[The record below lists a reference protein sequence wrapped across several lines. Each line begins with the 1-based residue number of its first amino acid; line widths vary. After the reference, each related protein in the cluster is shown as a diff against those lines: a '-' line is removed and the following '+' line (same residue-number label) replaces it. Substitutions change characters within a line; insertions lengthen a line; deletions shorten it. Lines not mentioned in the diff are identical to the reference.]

1 MDEKEK
7 YSKCYLCPNMCGVN
21 RLNGEKGRCRMTST
35 IRLSWAGL
43 HRGEEPPLCGSKGS
57 GMLFFTGCPLH
68 CAYCQNRQISG
79 SDGENWGIDITEEE
93 LVLIMLDLEKMGART
108 LNIVTGT
115 HYIPSLVNALEEA
128 KKRGFSLPVVWNSSG
143 YERIEALELIDKYID
158 VYLLDCKTLNHNVAS
173 VFCGLK
179 QYADVILPVMD
190 WLREKHPETNLEKLK
205 GTIIRHLVFPGTVNA
220 SKKFISIFA
229 KRYKDN
235 FHLSLMS
242 QFVPP
247 KEDLSLVS
255 ITEEEYEELCSLVED
270 EGIENGFIQEK
281 SDDDIL
287 WIPDF
292 RKDVPFPP
300 SFAEASK
307 MFLEIKRK
315 SFNS

>member
-1 MDEKEK
+1 
-7 YSKCYLCPNMCGVN
+7 
-21 RLNGEKGRCRMTST
+21 
-35 IRLSWAGL
+35 
-43 HRGEEPPLCGSKGS
+43 
-57 GMLFFTGCPLH
+57 
-68 CAYCQNRQISG
+68 
-79 SDGENWGIDITEEE
+79 
-93 LVLIMLDLEKMGART
+93 
-108 LNIVTGT
+108 
-115 HYIPSLVNALEEA
+115 
-128 KKRGFSLPVVWNSSG
+128 
-143 YERIEALELIDKYID
+143 
-158 VYLLDCKTLNHNVAS
+158 
-173 VFCGLK
+173 
-179 QYADVILPVMD
+179 MD
-190 WLREKHPETNLEKLK
+190 WLREKHPETDLKKLK

-235 FHLSLMS
+235 FYLSLMS

-247 KEDLSLVS
+247 KEDPNLVS

-315 SFNS
+315 SLNS